1 MSLKENLGKLNR
13 LNTYVNRLNMYLYY
27 QHDKVSN
34 HINYWISQFPGNV
47 LPTSDDLTKDEM
59 IESIIE
65 HTRQKCEQ
73 LQNASTDLVRF
84 VYSSSLSDLE
94 NVRNHVAREA
104 GRRQPHQFTIR
115 HNFENGSSWNI
126 HKMNWSIFEI
136 CVLKS
141 SRVFSIP
148 ISVERNWS
156 NSTYP
161 KVYAISITGKRICEK
176 FRLVYHIV
184 CYTMYFVKKSLFH
197 IECGNGTIKRR
208 KEAV

>member
-1 MSLKENLGKLNR
+1 
-13 LNTYVNRLNMYLYY
+13 MYLHY
-27 QHDKVSN
+27 QYNKDSN
-34 HINYWISQFPGNV
+34 YINYLISQFPGNV

-115 HNFENGSSWNI
+115 HNFENGSS
-126 HKMNWSIFEI
+126 
-136 CVLKS
+136 
-141 SRVFSIP
+141 
-148 ISVERNWS
+148 
-156 NSTYP
+156 
-161 KVYAISITGKRICEK
+161 
-176 FRLVYHIV
+176 
-184 CYTMYFVKKSLFH
+184 
-197 IECGNGTIKRR
+197 
-208 KEAV
+208 